1 MIIMNRRIVQEILP
15 VIVIGFLNDW
25 LLRVFILVSLFS
37 QIELLLLGNRRKYTP
52 GNWLRSII
60 WQAYTTKD
68 AIIDISIGVLFT
80 CQGASEDN
88 SSQQNDMIKAF
99 WLAFLL
105 LHLGGPDTI
114 TAYSLED
121 NELWRR
127 HLIQL
132 FLKSLWA
139 SSIFFRSWKGTP
151 LNILTM
157 LMFVPGLIKYGEKT
171 WFLRSG
177 SNDHLRDSIIR
188 HRDRGHTDPTV
199 VPFVSTPTGNPPTGN
214 TPTSSRPPSS
224 TLTTLTGCPW
234 SSPIP
239 QGPLDR
245 GPSCECATFMAGCN
259 GLCCTAVMAEFDGV
273 SYAEGCCVSCQP
285 ESEKPEVMNIPWPG
299 PEVSDYSIPSPG
311 PEVLPG
317 PEVINDYIP
326 SPDPSKEII
335 LVAPPLQKA
344 IEFFPRFKRLFTDVV
359 LEPTDLVQ
367 SKSFFKNIPWT
378 EAFEVIEI
386 ELGFMYDIFYTKP
399 MVAYDEWGL
408 VRRFICL
415 FSEISTFMVFLTIDK
430 HEYSNIDV
438 IITWLLLVGA
448 TVEEIYSII
457 LLCSSDWTMNWLSK
471 QDKTQVTV
479 LICEA
484 ISSCRLPFLFPANKR
499 WSDSMAQYSLISYSL
514 KKLPIKFF
522 CISQMLEE
530 LSEVWNFFC
539 ICPKLECS
547 SKNSNVVPKYLK
559 TLIFE
564 QLQEKS
570 RHAPG
575 IKEAKE
581 LCARRGDW
589 TLEKMNCSSRLGWS
603 TGGDFDKSILLWHLA
618 TDLCYYTDLNK
629 KSSPAENSNRKASKL
644 LSDCMVYLLVKHPV
658 MLPDGI
664 GQIRFQDSCS
674 EATEIFQCVKDR
686 IQACKRLFLQP
697 PLKVKGDRS
706 KSVLSDA
713 CRLAESLQSLEK
725 EEEWNC
731 EKKWE
736 MMSRVWVEM
745 LCYAACHCPQNRHAE
760 ELKNG
765 GELLTHVWL
774 LMAHFGITEHV
785 YLD

>member
-60 WQAYTTKD
+60 WQAYATKD
-68 AIIDISIGVLFT
+68 AIIDISIGVLFK
-80 CQGASEDN
+80 CQGTSEDN

-127 HLIQL
+127 QLIQL
-132 FLKSLWA
+132 FLKTDQVWGENLVS
-139 SSIFFRSWKGTP
+139 KP
-151 LNILTM
+151 LEREPLEREP
-157 LMFVPGLIKYGEKT
+157 LEREALEREALEREPLEREA
-171 WFLRSG
+171 LEREA
-177 SNDHLRDSIIR
+177 LEREPLER
-188 HRDRGHTDPTV
+188 EALHRV
-199 VPFVSTPTGNPPTGN
+199 
-214 TPTSSRPPSS
+214 
-224 TLTTLTGCPW
+224 
-234 SSPIP
+234 
-239 QGPLDR
+239 PLDR
-245 GPSCECATFMAGCN
+245 VPLDRVSLDWVPLVPPIGCPRYPRVPLDREPSCACATFMAGCN
-259 GLCCTAVMAEFDGV
+259 GLCCAAFMAEYDGV
-273 SYAEGCCVSCQP
+273 SYAAFRAECDCKKAETYFVSCQP
-285 ESEKPEVMNIPWPG
+285 ESETSEVVNT
-299 PEVSDYSIPSPG
+299 
-311 PEVLPG
+311 
-317 PEVINDYIP
+317 P
-326 SPDPSKEII
+326 SPDPRNKSIP
-335 LVAPPLQKA
+335 VAAPLQKA
-344 IEFFPRFKRLFTDVV
+344 IEFFPKFKRLFTDVV
-359 LEPTDLVQ
+359 LEPTDLEQ

-378 EAFEVIEI
+378 EAFEAIEI
-386 ELGFMYDIFYTKP
+386 ELGFMYDVFYTKR

-448 TVEEIYSII
+448 IVQEIYSII
-457 LLCSSDWTMNWLSK
+457 LLCSSDWTMSWLSK
-471 QDKTQVTV
+471 QDKTRVTA

-484 ISSCRLPFLFPANKR
+484 ISSSRLPFLFPANKR

-514 KKLPIKFF
+514 KNLPIKFSEVWEFF
-522 CISQMLEE
+522 CISLMLEE

-539 ICPKLECS
+539 ICPMLECS

-559 TLIFE
+559 KLIFE

-618 TDLCYYTDLNK
+618 TDLCYYTDL
-629 KSSPAENSNRKASKL
+629 AENSNRKASKL
-644 LSDCMVYLLVKHPV
+644 LSDYMVYLLVKHPV

-713 CRLAESLQSLEK
+713 CRLAKSLQSLET

-736 MMSRVWVEM
+736 LMSHVWVEM
-745 LCYAACHCPQNRHAE
+745 LCYAAFHCPRNEHAK
-760 ELKNG
+760 ELTQG

-785 YLD
+785 YQD

>member
-25 LLRVFILVSLFS
+25 LLRVFILISLFS

-60 WQAYTTKD
+60 WQAYATKD
-68 AIIDISIGVLFT
+68 AIIDISIGVLFK
-80 CQGASEDN
+80 CQGTSEDN
-88 SSQQNDMIKAF
+88 SSQQNDMIK
-99 WLAFLL
+99 AFLL

-127 HLIQL
+127 QLIQL
-132 FLKSLWA
+132 FLKSLCA
-139 SSIFFRSWKGTP
+139 SSILFRSWKGTP

-188 HRDRGHTDPTV
+188 HRDPGLTD
-199 VPFVSTPTGNPPTGN
+199 STPLS
-214 TPTSSRPPSS
+214 TSSGSPSS
-224 TLTTLTGCPW
+224 GSPSSGSPSTGCPSTGCPSTGCPLTGCPW
-234 SSPIP
+234 SPP
-239 QGPLDR
+239 TGCPRYPRVPLDR
-245 GPSCECATFMAGCN
+245 GPSCACATFMAGCN
-259 GLCCTAVMAEFDGV
+259 GLCCAAFMAEYDGV
-273 SYAEGCCVSCQP
+273 SYAAFRAECDCKKAETYFVSCQP
-285 ESEKPEVMNIPWPG
+285 ESETSEVVNT
-299 PEVSDYSIPSPG
+299 
-311 PEVLPG
+311 
-317 PEVINDYIP
+317 P
-326 SPDPSKEII
+326 SPDPRNKSIP
-335 LVAPPLQKA
+335 VAAPLQKA
-344 IEFFPRFKRLFTDVV
+344 IEFFPKFKRLFTDVV
-359 LEPTDLVQ
+359 LEPTDLEQ

-386 ELGFMYDIFYTKP
+386 ELGFMYDVFYTKR

-448 TVEEIYSII
+448 IVQEIYSII
-457 LLCSSDWTMNWLSK
+457 LLCSSDWTMSWLSK
-471 QDKTQVTV
+471 QDKTRVTP
-479 LICEA
+479 LICDA
-484 ISSCRLPFLFPANKR
+484 ISSSRLPFLFPANKR

-514 KKLPIKFF
+514 KKYPIKFF

-559 TLIFE
+559 ILIFE
-564 QLQEKS
+564 QLMEKS
-570 RHAPG
+570 TIAYIEAP
-575 IKEAKE
+575 KQ

-618 TDLCYYTDLNK
+618 TDLCYHTDLNK

-644 LSDCMVYLLVKHPV
+644 LSDYMVYLLVKHPV

-713 CRLAESLQSLEK
+713 CRLAKSLQSLET

-736 MMSRVWVEM
+736 LMSHVWVEM
-745 LCYAACHCPQNRHAE
+745 LCYAAFHCPRNEHAK
-760 ELKNG
+760 ELTQG

-785 YLD
+785 YQD